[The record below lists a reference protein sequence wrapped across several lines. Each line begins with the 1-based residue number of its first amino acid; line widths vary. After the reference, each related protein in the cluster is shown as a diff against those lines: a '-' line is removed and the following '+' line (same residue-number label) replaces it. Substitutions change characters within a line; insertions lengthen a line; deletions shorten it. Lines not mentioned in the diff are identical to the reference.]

1 MTLTPQQLETAARKL
16 CELRRLNPMNEY
28 QGYEFRT
35 ELGKA
40 ILEIKHSLQVN
51 EAINFAMEQKNDSI

>member
-1 MTLTPQQLETAARKL
+1 
-16 CELRRLNPMNEY
+16 MNEY